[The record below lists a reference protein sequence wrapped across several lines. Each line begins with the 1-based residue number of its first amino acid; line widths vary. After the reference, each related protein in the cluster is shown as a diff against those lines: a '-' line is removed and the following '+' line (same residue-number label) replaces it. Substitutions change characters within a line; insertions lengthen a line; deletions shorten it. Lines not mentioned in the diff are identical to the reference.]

1 MSLTTDPDLH
11 ALQGIWEQTA
21 LEDSGVLN
29 PVDAHSAPGA
39 LTTIAGDRFEV
50 TTVSGDVLLAGRF
63 FLDSTTTPKSITWI
77 DSIGDDAGKQLPASY
92 RLENDEFVF
101 IAADEHMPRPTQFST
116 GPGQTMRT
124 FVRRLSA

>member
-39 LTTIAGDRFEV
+39 ITTIADDRFEV
-50 TTVSGDVLLAGRF
+50 TTVDGEVLLAGRF
-63 FLDSTTTPKSITWI
+63 YLDSTTTPKRITWI
-77 DSIGDDAGKQLPASY
+77 DSMGDDAGKHLPASY
-92 RLENDEFVF
+92 RLEGDEFVF
-101 IAADEHMPRPTQFST
+101 IAADEHMPRPSEFRT

-124 FVRRLSA
+124 FVRRA

>member
-1 MSLTTDPDLH
+1 MSLTTDPDQH

-39 LTTIAGDRFEV
+39 ITTIADDRFEV
-50 TTVSGDVLLAGRF
+50 TTVDGEVLLAGRF
-63 FLDSTTTPKSITWI
+63 YLDSTTTPKRITWI
-77 DSIGDDAGKQLPASY
+77 DSMGDDAGKHLPASY
-92 RLENDEFVF
+92 RLEGDEFVF
-101 IAADEHMPRPTQFST
+101 IAADEHMPRPIEFRT

-124 FVRRLSA
+124 FVRRA

>member
-39 LTTIAGDRFEV
+39 ITTIADDRFEV
-50 TTVSGDVLLAGRF
+50 TTVDGEVLLAGRF
-63 FLDSTTTPKSITWI
+63 YLDSTATPKRITWI
-77 DSIGDDAGKQLPASY
+77 DSMGDDAGKHLPASY
-92 RLENDEFVF
+92 RLEGDEFVF
-101 IAADEHMPRPTQFST
+101 IAADEHMPRPSEFRT

-124 FVRRLSA
+124 FVRRA

>member
-39 LTTIAGDRFEV
+39 ITTIADDRFEV
-50 TTVSGDVLLAGRF
+50 TTVDGEVLLAGRF
-63 FLDSTTTPKSITWI
+63 YLDSTTTPKRITWI
-77 DSIGDDAGKQLPASY
+77 DSMGDDAGKHLPASY
-92 RLENDEFVF
+92 RLEGDEFVF
-101 IAADEHMPRPTQFST
+101 IAADEHMPRPIEFRT

-124 FVRRLSA
+124 FVRRA